1 MWQEMHAPFLIG
13 GDMPVMIEDHDCGTK
28 IIQFQVS
35 FCVLHETRCRCRH
48 KCYILVL
55 SWSCYLLYY
64 VFWTYIY
71 TTVLSSSFKS
81 PIYYLCDLSFGR
93 IMIQEASYSA
103 HRLSPELSQS
113 SMHSQHKSRKLCLMG
128 TLCRGGGNILGPID
142 VSAPPHQ
149 FFVDQFRD
157 ACGKEADRS
166 KIWNPLEIF
175 LCWRFG
181 PRFGFLVVHHV
192 TWS

>member
-1 MWQEMHAPFLIG
+1 MQTQMLNSRVIMILLPLILCF
-13 GDMPVMIEDHDCGTK
+13 PNIY
-28 IIQFQVS
+28 IQLFFHQVS
-35 FCVLHETRCRCRH
+35 NPQSTTSAIYHLEESWFNKPPVQP
-48 KCYILVL
+48 IVL
-55 SWSCYLLYY
+55 SL
-64 VFWTYIY
+64 
-71 TTVLSSSFKS
+71 
-81 PIYYLCDLSFGR
+81 
-93 IMIQEASYSA
+93 
-103 HRLSPELSQS
+103 ELSQS
-113 SMHSQHKSRKLCLMG
+113 SMHSQPKLRKLCLMG

-149 FFVDQFRD
+149 FFVDPFRD